1 MLKKKLYKKVDE
13 LNKILAKSNISEIA
27 YILGSRKEIFFRNVF
42 AGIARGIGIGIGF
55 TIITAII
62 IYFLQKL
69 VKLNIPIIGE
79 YVADIVEIVQ
89 QNKKIY

>member
-1 MLKKKLYKKVDE
+1 M
-13 LNKILAKSNISEIA
+13 IFKS
-27 YILGSRKEIFFRNVF
+27 SRKEIFFRNVF

-55 TIITAII
+55 TIITAVI

-69 VKLNIPIIGE
+69 VKLNIQIIGE

-89 QNKKIY
+89 QNKIY